1 MGTAPP
7 VDLAGIPVYCSWSG
21 GKDSALALHHA
32 LSQGAEPGLLVTM
45 LTEGGER
52 SRSHGLHRELLE
64 AQAAALGVPISF
76 VATTWAGYE
85 EALRRKLI
93 EAADRGL
100 RTGIFGD
107 IDIERHRDWV
117 ESVASSAGT
126 RACLPLWQRS
136 RESLMREVLDLGF
149 RAVIV
154 AVRDGV
160 LSPSLLGERID
171 ATMLRTFEAAGVD
184 LAGENG
190 EFHTFVVDGPTF
202 SRAVEVDVGETSLRD
217 GVWFVDLLAR
227 RPAGHTGS
235 STREGRRSESG

>member
-1 MGTAPP
+1 
-7 VDLAGIPVYCSWSG
+7 VDLAGTPVYCSWSG
-21 GKDSALALHHA
+21 GKDSALALHAA
-32 LSQGAEPGLLVTM
+32 LLQGAEPGLLVTM

-64 AQAAALGVPISF
+64 AQAAALRVPISF

-85 EALRRKLI
+85 EALRRELI
-93 EAADRGL
+93 EAAGRGL

-136 RESLMREVLDLGF
+136 RESLMREVLALGF
-149 RAVIV
+149 EAVIV
-154 AVRDGV
+154 AVRDGA

-171 ATMLRTFEAAGVD
+171 AAMLRRFEAAGVD

-202 SRAVEVDVGETSLRD
+202 SRGVEVDVGETSLRD
-217 GVWFVDLLAR
+217 GVWFVDLRAR
-227 RPAGHTGS
+227 PPGPTGS
-235 STREGRRSESG
+235 